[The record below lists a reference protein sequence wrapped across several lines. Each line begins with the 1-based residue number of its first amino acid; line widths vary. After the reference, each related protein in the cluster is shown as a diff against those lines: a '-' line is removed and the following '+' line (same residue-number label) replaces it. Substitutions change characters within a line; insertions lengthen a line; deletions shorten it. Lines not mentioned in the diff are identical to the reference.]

1 MLTTPRSTAK
11 EAVRGTKHA
20 ACAAGAEHWSAMDA
34 SQACMYPECLHV
46 AGLLN
51 PPTISWREVSGRR
64 HLHHR
69 QLRRRQ
75 DLPTGSQLAELVEPE
90 GDVVSYCIWFVAD
103 YVILQSG
110 FLSSHDNN
118 LYFIMI
124 LRSVLHFAFIL
135 ILEHNWCLSP
145 ALTGH
150 PCGITLRGV

>member
-1 MLTTPRSTAK
+1 MESAQRQPRPRQRLLSSSTGLLAMCTGSSGPLLMCGSSRQGMLTTPRSTAK

-75 DLPTGSQLAELVEPE
+75 GLPTGSQLAEQ
-90 GDVVSYCIWFVAD
+90 W
-103 YVILQSG
+103 
-110 FLSSHDNN
+110 SS
-118 LYFIMI
+118 
-124 LRSVLHFAFIL
+124 RKAT
-135 ILEHNWCLSP
+135 WSP
-145 ALTGH
+145 AAFGSWWTMSSS
-150 PCGITLRGV
+150 RVAS